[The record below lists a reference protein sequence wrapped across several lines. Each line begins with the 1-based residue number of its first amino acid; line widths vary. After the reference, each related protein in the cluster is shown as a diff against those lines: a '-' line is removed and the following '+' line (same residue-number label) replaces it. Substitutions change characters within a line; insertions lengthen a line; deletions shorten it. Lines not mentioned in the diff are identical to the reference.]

1 MNLYI
6 LSILL
11 RTRFLIESGE
21 FQFLCIAFAVATEEE
36 FGDGIGTCCRGIF
49 VATGGVHRLIRDFLT
64 YHDSFIWDYA
74 AASEAFPTKHPAT
87 SGDPWW
93 IGDIE
98 QCRIARLRYIDAL
111 INRYS

>member
-1 MNLYI
+1 MYQSI

-21 FQFLCIAFAVATEEE
+21 FQFLCIAFANATEEE
-36 FGDGIGTCCRGIF
+36 LGDGTSTCYRGVV
-49 VATGGVHRLIRDFLT
+49 VAAGGVRHLIEDFLT

-74 AASEAFPTKHPAT
+74 TIPGDFHTKHPAT
-87 SGDPWW
+87 AGDPWW

>member
-1 MNLYI
+1 MDPSI

-36 FGDGIGTCCRGIF
+36 FGDGISTCCRGIF
-49 VATGGVHRLIRDFLT
+49 VATGGVYHLIEDFLT

-74 AASEAFPTKHPAT
+74 TTPGDFHTKHLAT
-87 SGDPWW
+87 AGDPWW